1 MSISLRSLVTLALT
15 FTASSLVLAAPP
27 KVGDS
32 FPKLADYTLEGTLPD
47 LAGKVVLVDFWASW
61 CGPCRHSFPA
71 LQEIHQ
77 KYKDQG
83 VVVLGISLDEDKS
96 DMEGFLK
103 KSKTDFAIVRDPK
116 GKLAEKLDV
125 NSIPT
130 SYLIDKSG
138 KIVAIHSGYGG
149 DATKRQ
155 YVAEI
160 EKQLAVK

>member
-1 MSISLRSLVTLALT
+1 MSTSLRSLVTLALT
-15 FTASSLVLAAPP
+15 LTASSLVLAAPP
-27 KVGDS
+27 KVGDA
-32 FPKLADYTLEGTLPD
+32 FPKLADYKLEGTLPD
-47 LAGKVVLVDFWASW
+47 FAGKVVLVDFWASW

-83 VVVLGISLDEDKS
+83 VVVLGISLDEDKA
-96 DMEGFLK
+96 DMDGFLK
-103 KSKTDFAIVRDPK
+103 KSKTDFAIVRDAK

-125 NSIPT
+125 NSIPA
-130 SYLIDKSG
+130 SYLLDKSG

-155 YVAEI
+155 YMAEI
-160 EKQLAVK
+160 EKQLSGK